1 MENFTKM
8 LRIFLIAAMI
18 FGIVPKSKSQDK
30 TADIDSSGVIPAP
43 CNYTP
48 ACSHI
53 PLAAIFNNGP
63 VYNSAGTGAG
73 GANESIYYQ
82 GGTGTYA
89 SGCQYASG
97 LYIADD
103 FIVPTGKTWAVDSMD
118 FFSYQ
123 TNSGNTST
131 ITGIYL
137 RIWSGK
143 PGVAG
148 SAILWGDMTTN
159 RMASTTFTGIYRVL
173 VLNGGTTRPIMKV
186 VANTPNLSLAEGNY
200 WVEWACSGSTSS
212 GPWAPPVVTTENIT
226 GNAIQTV
233 DGGINY
239 ADILYNT
246 YAQGMPFVMYGDETF
261 TSSVPDNPEKSTSA
275 EFVVYPVVNDGQFN
289 ISITSPTWETFSIII
304 SNNLGMMIPVNMKV
318 AVNGTTERSLDLRKF
333 PAGSY
338 SVIFENNHKRMIRK
352 ILIIR

>member
-8 LRIFLIAAMI
+8 LRIFLVAAMV
-18 FGIVPKSKSQDK
+18 FGIVPKSKSQGK
-30 TADIDSSGVIPAP
+30 AADIDSSGIIPAT

-48 ACSHI
+48 NCSHI
-53 PLAAIFNNGP
+53 PLASLFNNGP
-63 VYNSAGTGAG
+63 VYNSTGTGAG

-103 FIVPTGKTWAVDSMD
+103 FIVPAGKIWTVDSMY

-159 RMASTTFTGIYRVL
+159 RMVTSTFAGTYRVL
-173 VLNGGTTRPIMKV
+173 VMNGGTTRPIMKV
-186 VANTPNLSLAEGNY
+186 VANTPNLSLAEGIY

-239 ADILYNT
+239 IDILYNT
-246 YAQGMPFVMYGDETF
+246 YAQGMPFVMYGNETF
-261 TSSVPDNPEKSTSA
+261 TSSVPDNPEMSTTA
-275 EFVVYPVVNDGQFN
+275 EFVVYPVVNDGQFK
-289 ISITSPTWETFSIII
+289 ISITSPVWETFTIKV
-304 SNNLGMMIPVNMKV
+304 SNNLGMMILVNMKV
-318 AVNGTTERSLDLRKF
+318 AVYGKTERSIDLRKS

-338 SVIFENNHKRMIRK
+338 SVIIENNRKRVFRR